1 MPDARILVTGSRS
14 WSDAQLLA
22 DTLLDTW
29 HDATQLGY
37 TGIVIVHGGADG
49 ADTLADLWAR
59 GNGLEVET
67 HDPDWERC
75 ALDCPPAPGH
85 RKTNWRG
92 TEYCPTAGHRRNQ
105 RMVTAGAD
113 LVVAFQRA
121 GSSGTADC
129 MRRAAKAGLAVC
141 HVTA

>member
-14 WSDAQLLA
+14 WTDAQLLA

-29 HDATQLGY
+29 HDATQLGH

-59 GNGLEVET
+59 GTGIDVET
-67 HDPDWERC
+67 HPADWDHC
-75 ALDCPPAPGH
+75 AGDCPPGH
-85 RKTNWRG
+85 RKPRARG
-92 TEYCPTAGHRRNQ
+92 GDYCPTAGHRRNQ
-105 RMVTAGAD
+105 RMVDAGAH

-121 GSSGTADC
+121 GSTGTADC
-129 MRRAAKAGLAVC
+129 MSRAAK
-141 HVTA
+141 